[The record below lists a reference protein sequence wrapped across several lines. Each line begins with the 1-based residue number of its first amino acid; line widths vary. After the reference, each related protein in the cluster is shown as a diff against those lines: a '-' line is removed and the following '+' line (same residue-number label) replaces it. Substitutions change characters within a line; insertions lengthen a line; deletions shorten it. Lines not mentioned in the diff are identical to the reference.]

1 MKNRVYLP
9 ILTLL
14 LSACT
19 HKQLGTEKKLRDTT
33 NIVLADTSKPAP
45 KSVQKPAPKKEFTS
59 RLDSI
64 EKTNNASV
72 IASGD
77 DVTKAYVY
85 LHGGDSTINLTAYMR
100 KDHRFFGYAAPDVTS
115 ERLILFSIFTDDV
128 QNNPFG
134 CKLGAYYETRMDSL
148 TLKYVSTKGN
158 FIQAKAINKTNQST
172 TVYFEKKW
180 IDFE

>member
-1 MKNRVYLP
+1 MKNNIYIP

-14 LSACT
+14 LSACV
-19 HKQLGTEKKLRDTT
+19 HKDSNTNKKHIDTT
-33 NIVLADTSKPAP
+33 NTVVADTNKPAP
-45 KSVQKPAPKKEFTS
+45 KPVQKPVPKEEFTS

-77 DVTKAYVY
+77 DVTKAYVH

-100 KDHRFFGYAAPDVTS
+100 KDHRFFGYATPDVTS

-134 CKLGAYYETRMDSL
+134 CKLGAYYDTRIDSL

-158 FIQAKAINKTNQST
+158 FVQAKAVDKTNQST

>member
-1 MKNRVYLP
+1 MNNSVYLP
-9 ILTLL
+9 IITLL
-14 LSACT
+14 LSACIHKDSNT
-19 HKQLGTEKKLRDTT
+19 HKKLRDTT
-33 NIVLADTSKPAP
+33 NTVVVDTSKPAP
-45 KSVQKPAPKKEFTS
+45 KPVLKPAPKKEFTS

-158 FIQAKAINKTNQST
+158 FVKAKAFDKAKQST